1 MKYRFVVICLLS
13 LTLASCVRDDNSL
26 NGKDGEWED
35 SIKLSKHEIEFEA
48 EKGSQTVVSE
58 GRWWLSY
65 VENLQTSISYP
76 GVGDINTTGNLGTY
90 EWLNIEKID
99 KKTLQIKVERNAGTM
114 RKMRIVITCGDF
126 FDYIVVTQKGFN

>member
-1 MKYRFVVICLLS
+1 MARTVS
-13 LTLASCVRDDNSL
+13 
-26 NGKDGEWED
+26 GED

-58 GRWWLSY
+58 GLWWLSY

-99 KKTLQIKVERNAGTM
+99 KKTLQIKVERNAGTI
-114 RKMRIVITCGDF
+114 RKMRIAVTCGDF
-126 FDYIVVTQKGFN
+126 FDYIVVTQKGLD